1 MQVLDV
7 EGGGAYWESLGSNAK
22 LIRPWKKWG
31 IYENQSWNYFPILTA
46 FKSSLQR

>member
-7 EGGGAYWESLGSNAK
+7 GGGGNATGTCVAIQSLSNHG
-22 LIRPWKKWG
+22 KKWS